1 MNLCVKMHNPGA
13 LCVGSF
19 FHHLVRL
26 FTNKTVLMKVSFL
39 SVFLTISAFL
49 MARESNSQDL
59 NKMTVSIQLKNS
71 TLKHALH
78 KIESLTKLAFTYK
91 TNDIAGYNSINYDG
105 TDITVAKLLEEL
117 LRNTDLNYEQVNAN
131 IIIKK
136 IKNITA
142 GEIPENPTVAGANMF
157 DGGVKGKITDEKG
170 LPLVNASILLLG
182 TKRGTAA
189 DANGEFNLAGVK
201 AGNYKLQI
209 SAVGFATL
217 VRDITIKDNESTELN
232 FQLKEDNTQ
241 LNDVVVT
248 ALGIKREV
256 KTLGYASQ
264 QINSEQLVQSHQS
277 NIINAL
283 QGKVAGVTISS
294 AGGGPGQG
302 ASILIRGINSLNPDK
317 DYQPLFVI
325 DGMPVDNST
334 YTIGTDGNR
343 GTQMANR
350 ISDINPEDIE
360 SVNILR
366 GGAATALYGLRGA
379 NGVIVITTKTGH
391 AGKLQVH
398 FSSSYSSDEI
408 NKLPDLQ
415 SKYTMGFGGKITDY
429 DSTGFWPAWGPTVEQ
444 ARTIDPSHPATL
456 FNNWKRAYNTGH
468 QYKNS
473 ISFSG
478 GTDKATFASSLS
490 YAKQNGLIPFTY
502 YQDVTARINGQ
513 LKFSDQF
520 KMGTSIYYANTDG
533 NFYDADRYNEELIYW
548 APRWDV
554 RNFLKPDGTQQ
565 TYGNTNNPFYTAYT
579 NRYVSKVDHIIGN
592 LNFTYNP
599 LKWLTAT
606 YLLGMDEYGDA
617 RTATAPGPSGIANEI
632 PGADNGL
639 GFVHQYQIN
648 YRQLNSN
655 FLLTL
660 DHTWA
665 DKIQTTLRVGNDVLD
680 RKTNITS
687 TEGNNLDVYN
697 LFNLGN
703 AKQISTSQNI
713 QNYRIIGLYGD
724 LTIGYNN
731 YLYLTVTGRNDWT
744 SSLEKDNRSFFYPS
758 GSLSYIFSQHLTM
771 PSWVTYG
778 KLRAS
783 LASIGKDALPYS
795 TSIVYSPGYSVIEPF
810 QTDPLNLPING
821 VIGWSRNDN
830 AGIATLRPE
839 KTRTFEIGTDLSFLK
854 DRLSFNF
861 TWYKSNS
868 KDLIIPVTVTPT
880 SGFTGITLNAG
891 EIENRG
897 VELTLKGVVVK
908 SKDFNWDLIVNFSAN
923 KNKVISIYPGLQEIV
938 TGSQFGYSNSTVTTK
953 YIPGESVGNIY
964 GTPWTRYGDDK
975 DPLRS
980 DKGKP
985 LLIGS
990 DGFPILTPYSNQKIL
1005 GNSYPKWIGSIGNS
1019 FSYKNWSLYFLWD
1032 TRQGLKKYDQF
1043 SNFLAAFGESAIT
1056 LNRNDTKVFAGVLA
1070 DGTPNTKAVWLG
1082 QGVGPDGH
1090 DYGSAGYYRARYRGI
1105 SENFVEDASWIRLRS
1120 TTLSY
1125 NIPDKILS
1133 HTFIKNISLAFT
1145 GNNLLLFTKYKG
1157 FDPESSSTPAGSTVN
1172 GFAGFSYPA
1181 LRSYIFTLNVG
1192 L

>member
-1 MNLCVKMHNPGA
+1 MNLSVKMHNPVA
-13 LCVGSF
+13 LCMGTSIRN
-19 FHHLVRL
+19 LVRL
-26 FTNKTVLMKVSFL
+26 FKNKTLLMRVSFL
-39 SVFLTISAFL
+39 SIFLTLSAFL
-49 MARESNSQDL
+49 MARDGNSQDL
-59 NKMTVSIQLKNS
+59 NQMTVSIQLKNS
-71 TLKHALH
+71 TLKHALR

-91 TNDIAGYNSINYDG
+91 TNDVVGYNSITYDG
-105 TDITVAKLLEEL
+105 TNIPVAKLLGEL
-117 LRNTDLNYEQVNAN
+117 LRNTDLNYEQVNSN

-136 IKNITA
+136 IKNEQLNGA
-142 GEIPENPTVAGANMF
+142 EIKASNMAYPIA
-157 DGGVKGKITDEKG
+157 DGTINGKVTNEKG
-170 LPLVNASILLLG
+170 EPIVNASVQIVG
-182 TKRGTAA
+182 SRRGVAA
-189 DANGEFNLAGVK
+189 DAEGRYTLTGIK
-201 AGNYKLQI
+201 AGKHNIQV
-209 SAVGFATL
+209 SAIGYQTEIKE
-217 VRDITIKDNESTELN
+217 ITVSDNGNLDVS
-232 FQLKEDNTQ
+232 FQLKEDNNR

-248 ALGIKREV
+248 ALGIKRDV

-264 QINSEQLVQSHQS
+264 QINSEQLVQSNQS
-277 NIINAL
+277 NLINAL

-317 DYQPLFVI
+317 DNQPLFVI

-334 YTIGTDGNR
+334 YTTGTDGNR
-343 GTQMANR
+343 GTQMTNR

-360 SVNILR
+360 NVNILR

-379 NGVIVITTKTGH
+379 NGVIVITTKAGR

-398 FSSSYSSDEI
+398 YASSYSTDVI
-408 NKLPDLQ
+408 DKLPDLQ
-415 SKYTMGFGGKITDY
+415 SKYTMGFGGTLADY
-429 DSTGFWPAWGPTVEQ
+429 DSVGFWPAWGPTVDQ
-444 ARTIDPSHPATL
+444 ARTIDPAHPAKL
-456 FNNWKRAYNTGH
+456 FNNWKRAYNTGN
-468 QYKNS
+468 QFKNN

-478 GTDKATFASSLS
+478 GTDKSTFASSLS
-490 YAKQNGLIPFTY
+490 YSKQNGLIPFTY

-548 APRWDV
+548 APRYDV
-554 RNFLKPDGTQQ
+554 RDFLKPDGTQQ

-617 RTATAPGPSGIANEI
+617 RTATAPGPSGIAGEI
-632 PGADNGL
+632 PGADNAL
-639 GFVHQYQIN
+639 GFIHQYQIN
-648 YRQLNSN
+648 YRQINSN

-665 DKIQTTLRVGNDVLD
+665 DKIQTTLRMGNDVLD

-703 AKQISTSQNI
+703 AKQISTTQYI
-713 QNYRIIGLYGD
+713 QNYRIIGAYGD

-731 YLYLTVTGRNDWT
+731 YLFLTATGRNDWT
-744 SSLEKDNRSFFYPS
+744 SSLEKNNRSFFYPS
-758 GSLSYIFSQHLTM
+758 ASLSYIFSQSMTM
-771 PSWVTYG
+771 PTWLTYG

-783 LASIGKDALPYS
+783 IASIGKDALPYS
-795 TSIVYSPGYSVIEPF
+795 TSIVYGPGYTGPSPALT
-810 QTDPLNLPING
+810 QPING
-821 VIGWSRNDN
+821 VIGWSRSDA
-830 AGIATLRPE
+830 AGIATLKPE
-839 KTRTFEIGTDLSFLK
+839 KTSTFEIGTDLSFFK

-868 KDLIIPVTVTPT
+868 KNLIIPVTVTPT

-897 VELTLKGVVVK
+897 VEITLKGSAVK
-908 SKDFNWDLIVNFSAN
+908 SKDFNWDIIVNFSAN
-923 KNKVISIYPGLQEIV
+923 RNKVLSIYPGLQEIV

-964 GTPWTRYGDDK
+964 GTPWTRYQDDK
-975 DPLRS
+975 NPLRS
-980 DKGKP
+980 DKSKP

-990 DGFPILTPYSNQKIL
+990 DGFPILTPYSDQKIL
-1005 GNSYPKWIGSIGNS
+1005 GNSYPKWIGSIANS
-1019 FSYKNWSLYFLWD
+1019 FSYKNWNLYFLWD
-1032 TRQGLKKYDQF
+1032 VREGLQKYDQF
-1043 SNFLAAFGESAIT
+1043 SNFLAAFGESTIT
-1056 LNRNDTKVFAGVLA
+1056 LNRNDTKIFAGVLQ
-1070 DGTPNTKAVWLG
+1070 DGTANTKPVWLG

-1105 SENFVEDASWIRLRS
+1105 AENFVEDASWVRLRS

-1125 NIPDKILS
+1125 NLPQKILS
-1133 HTFIKNISLAFT
+1133 HTFIKTIGIAFT

-1157 FDPESSSTPAGSTVN
+1157 FDPESSSTPAGSAVN

-1181 LRSYIFTLNVG
+1181 LRSYIFSLNVG